1 MSDKVIIASSDCHA
15 GLPIRRYR
23 DYLDSRYRDIFDQAV
38 GIEIERIQS
47 AEKSFLIKEINDEWR
62 AGNEKPLSGAWDY
75 DERIKVLDKDGIA
88 VEVVFPD
95 GITEINTPPFGAGL
109 SLPTKDIVP
118 ELQWAGAR
126 AHNRWLV
133 EFFSPSA
140 VRHIPV
146 AVVPLLW
153 DVEEA
158 IGEVRRVHAEG
169 IRSVLIPAMWGEM
182 DAYHHPK
189 YYPFWEACQDLGV
202 VVNFHSGPG
211 PMADFFGKDW
221 PLEQTAGLDG
231 AMGLYVGEVFW
242 WTYRPLAFMLW
253 GGVFERYPR
262 LKVVMTETGTNW
274 MLQPWLR
281 ILDYNYSDKAFSAKL
296 GDFTS
301 HLSMKP
307 SDYFRR
313 NVALGASC
321 IPRGD
326 IEIRHEVGVDLL
338 MWGSDY
344 PHPEGSWPNTAAA
357 LKDAFTGFP
366 EQDVRAILGEN
377 LLRFYG
383 LDRAAIAPIAERI
396 GPSIKQFAA

>member
-1 MSDKVIIASSDCHA
+1 
-15 GLPIRRYR
+15 
-23 DYLDSRYRDIFDQAV
+23 
-38 GIEIERIQS
+38 
-47 AEKSFLIKEINDEWR
+47 
-62 AGNEKPLSGAWDY
+62 
-75 DERIKVLDKDGIA
+75 
-88 VEVVFPD
+88 
-95 GITEINTPPFGAGL
+95 
-109 SLPTKDIVP
+109 
-118 ELQWAGAR
+118 
-126 AHNRWLV
+126 
-133 EFFSPSA
+133 
-140 VRHIPV
+140 
-146 AVVPLLW
+146 
-153 DVEEA
+153 
-158 IGEVRRVHAEG
+158 
-169 IRSVLIPAMWGEM
+169 
-182 DAYHHPK
+182 
-189 YYPFWEACQDLGV
+189 
-202 VVNFHSGPG
+202 
-211 PMADFFGKDW
+211 
-221 PLEQTAGLDG
+221 
-231 AMGLYVGEVFW
+231 VGEVFW